1 MYGKSLGSSRKN
13 DSKSKIRQEK
23 ESNVRVDF
31 DEKHDEYLI
40 YLQQRNRA
48 LNNSKA
54 KDAMQ
59 IKQQHLEEGFS
70 LYLNGAN
77 ADFRKQQST
86 QDLAKESSKSSKITD
101 DGCSHLPGRRS
112 QTAPGKIQR
121 KAWVQNSI
129 QIKSESGSRV
139 YIGLNP
145 KYSEDFES
153 DDDINDDQASDQ
165 YKYFTDSE
173 KKVLQGTMKKRLV
186 LDASDV
192 KALRE
197 SLEMSLCLQQDA
209 RDSLD
214 DDDDDDADFVEEEL
228 IKSESP
234 ALDVPSKS
242 LQDNESRHQAFGH
255 QKLLPGDFVVLEFNT
270 FDKKDGRVL
279 SAKRKESAEFYIPT
293 KPVMVKNKT
302 PRVKSS
308 CFCTKDSSFLRPG
321 SRQERLLPTAKKS
334 ISENKDSQP
343 SVSTVIDAINNE
355 NEAITRAV
363 TAGEIEKMTS
373 GSSDD
378 NEGVVSKAIEKINL
392 MKISQQKKLLK
403 VLQDID
409 NDSSSYSN
417 LEGELLKW
425 DSVYVEPAVK
435 DAIYVTVEILSN
447 WGNQYF
453 IGITE
458 IQFFDLKNEEIYVSP
473 HDVDIRN
480 MDVPGDPTCL
490 VNGKTLTTKEHFM
503 WTCPF
508 HPPVQLYFI
517 IRNATKSADFDISK
531 LKIWNYNKALSDLN
545 IGAKHVKIYKDETL
559 VFDGPLDK
567 GSGNQE
573 FDYSN
578 TIDLQTGQ
586 IKSSSFLPVYAN
598 SNGNHSFGV
607 SNNIE
612 LKPKCGGLVDTSHQ
626 LSSILIEGPNQAK
639 TGEQKELHFENSI
652 SKDLTTLHDIALG
665 ISFQQLPLTSSLIN
679 CQEDIVQDEIW
690 SKINYSKEDLCN
702 INQSKDLST
711 VTAKQQMVSAT
722 IAASNDPPLCPQH
735 NDELTIKE
743 QLQRITGRK
752 VCESLNRFP
761 PWLSSSNFQQESYD
775 EATKNNCNA
784 SSGNF
789 TNKRSDHNINQF
801 LEDYVTSYKRD
812 SNKNSKNGN
821 QNKMLCSSSK
831 MENEDDLENFS
842 NQNSCNPDRPV
853 SGRRKT
859 VHMQDKSER
868 TSFHKTINQVNTE
881 NIRPRWQNDQEN
893 NLMESWTSLIQ
904 FNKSHR
910 GRISNLEFEGDIFD
924 EFLQQQKAGKHYDAT
939 KNGSSLAR
947 PKGATEINLEFEKE
961 EGSNFEIPVLPY
973 GQHLCIKI
981 VTTWGDRHYIGLN
994 GIEIFA
1000 STGKPV
1006 EISRIRADP
1015 PDINILPAYGKD
1027 PRVVTNLID
1036 GINRTQDDMHLW
1048 LAPFTPGKLH
1058 FLNLDFADPCRVAMI
1073 RIWNYNKSRIHSF
1086 RGVKQVEILLDNEL
1100 IFKGEIA
1107 KASGTLSGAA
1117 EQFGD
1122 TILFT
1127 TDDEILQAMSLFDE
1141 TFSEELKATE
1151 SSAEHEIDSLRPS
1164 TADSVEEER
1173 PFTQAGFSEKLQ
1185 NNISD
1190 VFENNSH
1197 KLPGIYNGKCLQL
1210 NFTMT
1215 WGDPHYLGLTGM
1227 EIVGRDGKALPF
1239 TLAELSACPHDLSI
1253 LPEYHNDTRT
1263 LDKLIDGV
1271 NITNE
1276 DSHMWLIPFTSGA
1289 DHTITINF
1297 NKSEDIA
1304 GIRFWNYNKSPEDT
1318 YRGGKIVHLTLDGHT
1333 ISPPEGFLIRKGPG
1347 NCHFDFAQ
1355 EILFV
1360 DYIHEKQITDTQLR
1374 SHSKCMEFAAMDYEA
1389 PLMPCGFI
1397 FQLQLITS
1405 WGDPYYIGLNG
1416 LEMFSEHGEKINL
1429 TENNIAAFPES
1440 INVLDGVCGDVRT
1453 PDKLIDNVNDTCDGR
1468 HMWLSPILP
1477 GMVNRIYV
1485 VFDQPTTVS
1494 MIKMWNYAKTPH
1506 RGVKEFGLLVDDL
1519 LVYNGILNQVS
1530 HISHGILPT
1539 CDPVIP
1545 YHTILFANP
1554 EKFSEA
1560 DRRTAICNQVE
1571 DQDVRMMNDNK
1582 IVVTSKKKQVAD
1594 PGRIRL

>member
-531 LKIWNYNKALSDLN
+531 LKIWNYNKALS
-545 IGAKHVKIYKDETL
+545 
-559 VFDGPLDK
+559 
-567 GSGNQE
+567 
-573 FDYSN
+573 
-578 TIDLQTGQ
+578 
-586 IKSSSFLPVYAN
+586 
-598 SNGNHSFGV
+598 
-607 SNNIE
+607 
-612 LKPKCGGLVDTSHQ
+612 
-626 LSSILIEGPNQAK
+626 
-639 TGEQKELHFENSI
+639 
-652 SKDLTTLHDIALG
+652 
-665 ISFQQLPLTSSLIN
+665 
-679 CQEDIVQDEIW
+679 
-690 SKINYSKEDLCN
+690 
-702 INQSKDLST
+702 
-711 VTAKQQMVSAT
+711 
-722 IAASNDPPLCPQH
+722 H

-1594 PGRIRL
+1594 PALRPKTCLTERGSGKKTKF